1 MSSGSAGAS
10 PRGLR
15 APAPALLLG
24 VPVLLALHALAL
36 SKLHVGLDGGVAAEA
51 LRGIHLVV
59 RRRLDVM
66 SFAVGPSA
74 ETLWL
79 YVVGA
84 SVALFGPSTASVV
97 WPTILAAVLT
107 VAVTVI
113 AAARLFPEAPPT
125 AVLLLSGGSVW
136 LFHYGQSGLRTVA
149 APVFFLLALLAIE
162 AAGAPRAT
170 WRPKAAAG
178 GILGLSVYAYSA
190 CRVLPL
196 AWLAATLVREL
207 RKPRGARALK
217 PALLPALL
225 AMAAV
230 SIPNILFLLREPDE
244 FLSRGYY
251 VYRGGALWKA
261 ANVLY
266 TALVP
271 FHLPAFY
278 RTGFGPGHAF
288 DETAVVLTAP
298 GIDPVDPVTA
308 ALFVAG
314 LVLVLRSP
322 RSAGVSFTLWT
333 LGLGTLLLGVSGPS
347 LTRLLILQP
356 AIVLLAAAAFGRAWA
371 RARRW
376 RPVLALLAL
385 VPATS
390 GAWAY
395 VARYAPSTNGQR
407 ERFPALNA
415 MGARARDVLAE
426 DPSAR
431 VLLVAARGRDVAK
444 VYVYRAADRASLV
457 EGTPPPRAAVDAE
470 IARLAPT
477 LVLVERAPDLDAV
490 AASLGGVD
498 RGLYREIRLPPPPA
512 GAAPPGRGN
521 LWRLWNEIRR

>member
-1 MSSGSAGAS
+1 MSSGSAGAA

-15 APAPALLLG
+15 ASAPALLLG
-24 VPVLLALHALAL
+24 IPALVVLHALAL
-36 SKLHVGLDGGVAAEA
+36 ARVHPGLDGGLAAEA

-84 SVALFGPSTASVV
+84 SVALFGPGTPAVV
-97 WPTILAAVLT
+97 WPSILASAVAVLL
-107 VAVTVI
+107 TVI
-113 AAARLFPEAPPT
+113 AAARVFPEAPPA

-136 LFHYGQSGLRTVA
+136 LFHYGQSGLRTIA

-162 AAGAPRAT
+162 AAGAPGAT
-170 WRPKAAAG
+170 WRPNAAAG
-178 GILGLSVYAYSA
+178 ALLGLSVYAYSA

-196 AWLAATLVREL
+196 AWLAATLVREG
-207 RKPRGARALK
+207 RKPRAERALR
-217 PALLPALL
+217 ASLLPALA

-230 SIPNILFLLREPDE
+230 SIPNVLFFLREPSE

-251 VYRGGALWKA
+251 VFRGGALWKA
-261 ANVLY
+261 ANVLF

-288 DETAVVLTAP
+288 DEAAVVLTAP

-308 ALFVAG
+308 ALFAFG
-314 LVLVLRSP
+314 LVLVLLEP
-322 RSAGVSFTLWT
+322 RSSGVSFTLWT

-347 LTRLLILQP
+347 LTRLLVLQP
-356 AIVLLAAAAFGRAWA
+356 AVVLLAAAAFGRAWE
-371 RARRW
+371 RARPW
-376 RPVLALLAL
+376 RPLLALLAV
-385 VPATS
+385 VPSAS
-390 GAWAY
+390 GAYAY
-395 VARYAPSTNGQR
+395 VSRYAPSTNGQR

-426 DPSAR
+426 DASAR

-457 EGTPPPRAAVDAE
+457 AGTPPSREEVDAE
-470 IARLAPT
+470 IGRLQPT
-477 LVLVERAPDLDAV
+477 LVLVERAPDLDAL
-490 AASLGGVD
+490 AASLGGAD
-498 RGLYREIRLPPPPA
+498 RGLYREIRRSPPA
-512 GAAPPGRGN
+512 GAPPPGRGN